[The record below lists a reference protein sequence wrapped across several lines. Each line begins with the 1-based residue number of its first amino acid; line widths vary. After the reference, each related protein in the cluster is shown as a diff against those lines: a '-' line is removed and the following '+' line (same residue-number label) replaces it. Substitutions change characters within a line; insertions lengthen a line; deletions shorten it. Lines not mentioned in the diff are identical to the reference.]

1 MSKNWSEELFVNLKQ
16 LQDKNGGV
24 IDMNNIDHIIK
35 QFLEVLD
42 SYLVTDQEHKI
53 YSQVEKI
60 LVQMDT
66 LKKEVSNLSEEVL
79 DKNFIPNIT
88 TDLGSVISQTEKSVM
103 SILDLSGEIADISKK
118 IPNLEIR
125 EELTSK
131 SIKIIELCHFQDL
144 TGQRI
149 KRIAD
154 HLNGMESII
163 YKMLHVLRPEESLR
177 NKFNDPLLNGPQKDH
192 ETPSQ
197 KDIDTL
203 FNK

>member
-1 MSKNWSEELFVNLKQ
+1 MSKNWSEQLFVKLQ
-16 LQDKNGGV
+16 RLQDKNGGV

-53 YSQVEKI
+53 YSQVEKN

-66 LKKEVSNLSEEVL
+66 LEKEVSNLSEEVL

-163 YKMLHVLRPEESLR
+163 YKMLHVLRPEEELR
-177 NKFNDPLLNGPQKDH
+177 NRFDDPLLNGPQKDN

-197 KDIDTL
+197 KDVDIL